1 MSTPMSVP
9 LTEANNRWRFD
20 WLLPLLFKP
29 RQTYRTIIEMLGS
42 VSFTP
47 IFLFALSSL
56 ILSLVIGGIKDA
68 ANAAGQVQLPSGFE
82 WYTPEQQAQYFQA
95 ASATSGPVFVYLL
108 PAIMS
113 LAKVFLGW
121 VLLSWIL
128 HLVLT
133 MFGGRGSSQQAS
145 NIVAWAYLPF
155 VIRNIVQILVVWS
168 SNSLINTPG
177 LSGFTPEGEGT
188 LYLYL
193 SAILSNIDIYF
204 IWFVMLCGI
213 GLSQSSQLRPGKAWF
228 AVLLTFVIIQLIL
241 ATPVLI
247 AAQFNDLTVMSPFF

>member
-9 LTEANNRWRFD
+9 LAEANNRWRFD
-20 WLLPLLFKP
+20 WIFPLLFKP
-29 RQTYRTIIEMLGS
+29 RQTYRTIIDALGS
-42 VSFTP
+42 VAFTP
-47 IFLFALSSL
+47 IFLTAVSGL
-56 ILSLVIGGIKDA
+56 ILSLVIGGVQDA

-108 PAIMS
+108 PAILS
-113 LAKVFLGW
+113 LAKLFLGW
-121 VLLSWIL
+121 ALLSWIL

-133 MFGGRGSSQQAS
+133 MFGGRGTSQQAS

-155 VIRNIVQILVVWS
+155 VIRNVVQILFIWS
-168 SNSLINTPG
+168 SNTLISNAG

-188 LYLYL
+188 LYLYISALL
-193 SAILSNIDIYF
+193 SHIDIYF
-204 IWFVMLCGI
+204 IWFVLLCGI

-228 AVLLTFVIIQLIL
+228 AVLLTFIIIQLIQ
-241 ATPVLI
+241 AAPVFI